1 MAPTPFEQ
9 MTEADFD
16 TMVDVN
22 LKGTCFAIQR
32 ALPLLSA
39 NASVVVTTSIANLR
53 MGLPDFSVYA
63 ATKAALRSMVQALSL
78 ALITRGIRVNAICP
92 GAIDTPALQTLNL
105 PPEVLR
111 AIQAEIAGRAPRKR
125 FGTPEEVAQLAL
137 FLASDE
143 SSYVV
148 GEEIVVDG
156 GLSLVDLASTPAQK
170 N

>member
-1 MAPTPFEQ
+1 M
-9 MTEADFD
+9 
-16 TMVDVN
+16 
-22 LKGTCFAIQR
+22 
-32 ALPLLSA
+32 
-39 NASVVVTTSIANLR
+39 
-53 MGLPDFSVYA
+53 
-63 ATKAALRSMVQALSL
+63 
-78 ALITRGIRVNAICP
+78 
-92 GAIDTPALQTLNL
+92 NL

-156 GLSLVDLASTPAQK
+156 GLSLVDLASTPAEQT
-170 N
+170 